1 MLSWALTWWPLIN
14 DKYLSNKTMI
24 YMSVK
29 MKEEGRKKLLYMHT
43 CKIMM
48 MMTHSEGCWSVYMC

>member
-1 MLSWALTWWPLIN
+1 MLSWALTWWPLVK

-29 MKEEGRKKLLYMHT
+29 MKEEGRKKLLNFT
-43 CKIMM
+43 CTRVKF
-48 MMTHSEGCWSVYMC
+48 